1 MKNSLKSGVVFA
13 VLATTF
19 VLISIHLIT
28 KNNSVIT
35 EKDGETFDK
44 NMIVEDSP
52 TMGSIQNDLIEYLRK
67 NHPEIRFGSKKFI
80 EYANGVCMEDID
92 PELAQFSNYEDIQF
106 YCAEYLHELDEQQIK
121 GMIPFVGFKP
131 SREFESKTI
140 EEIKNEVREKEKL
153 DEIEYQKVQSQKKTD
168 SNGIEN
174 K

>member
-1 MKNSLKSGVVFA
+1 MKHFLRFGSIFTMLAVGFTLNAFA
-13 VLATTF
+13 ATTDDAT
-19 VLISIHLIT
+19 L
-28 KNNSVIT
+28 
-35 EKDGETFDK
+35 
-44 NMIVEDSP
+44 
-52 TMGSIQNDLIEYLRK
+52 GSIQEDVMNYLEMNHPDIEFGTQEYIEYISDVVMFDSDK
-67 NHPEIRFGSKKFI
+67 
-80 EYANGVCMEDID
+80 
-92 PELAQFSNYEDIQF
+92 ELTELSNYEDIQF